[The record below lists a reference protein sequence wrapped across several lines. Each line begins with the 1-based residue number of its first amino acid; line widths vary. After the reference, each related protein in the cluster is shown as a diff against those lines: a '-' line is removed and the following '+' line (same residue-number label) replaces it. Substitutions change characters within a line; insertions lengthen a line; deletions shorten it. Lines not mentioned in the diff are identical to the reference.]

1 MSRGRRAATLWRN
14 RRLLC
19 PLRNT
24 PRHSSLQTPLD
35 LPRTPKPLN
44 FFFPS
49 HALLLACSRVNF
61 SPICLRACLLIWFLC
76 LHALRYFLLSPPITL
91 PLQSNHSRISLH
103 KFSEHFLFL
112 HPSLLSLLPSPF
124 FHPSSGHLKSD
135 ARDKL

>member
-76 LHALRYFLLSPPITL
+76 LHALRYFQEEQVSYLHQSHYLSSPTILEFLYISSPNIFSFFTLLFFPSYLLPFFTL
-91 PLQSNHSRISLH
+91 PQ
-103 KFSEHFLFL
+103 
-112 HPSLLSLLPSPF
+112 
-124 FHPSSGHLKSD
+124 
-135 ARDKL
+135 AT